1 MDVFVEQLVR
11 KKRTP
16 LDFVKVFLCL
26 IAATFIITF
35 MFFIAVGAT
44 ILNTIVFF
52 AAAGLV
58 YILFRVGTSI
68 NIEYEYIF
76 TNGVLDADKIINRRS
91 RKPLASF
98 NAREIEVMATVK
110 NSSFK
115 TYMNNNSI
123 KKIYACSSVS
133 ADNTYFVVYKNG
145 EDLQML
151 FFNPNDTIKGW
162 ISRLSPQK
170 VYLDN

>member
-16 LDFVKVFLCL
+16 LDFVNVFLCL
-26 IAATFIITF
+26 IAATVIITF

-44 ILNTIVFF
+44 LLNTIVFF

-58 YILFRVGTSI
+58 YIIFRVGTSI
-68 NIEYEYIF
+68 NVEYEYVF
-76 TNGVLDADKIINRRS
+76 TNGVLDIDKIIDRRNRKS
-91 RKPLASF
+91 LVSF
-98 NAREIEVMATVK
+98 NTREIEIMATVK
-110 NSSFK
+110 STAFK
-115 TYMNNNSI
+115 TYKDSNI

-133 ADNTYFVVYKNG
+133 DEGTYFVVYKNG

-151 FFNPNDTIKGW
+151 FFNPNDTVKGW
-162 ISRLSPQK
+162 ISRLNPQK